1 MDNKEQKLADVVWSP
16 PHYTWLE
23 GVEVIDITEQLNF
36 NLGNA
41 VKYILR
47 CDHKH
52 EDSEVDLNKAA
63 FYVEREIARRKR
75 MSANRPT
82 TKRANGK

>member
-1 MDNKEQKLADVVWSP
+1 MDNKKEIVDKP

-23 GVEVIDITEQLNF
+23 GMEVIDITEQLNF

-52 EDSEVDLNKAA
+52 EDSETDLCKAA
-63 FYVEREIARRKR
+63 FYINREIARRKR
-75 MSANRPT
+75 VHDNRRA
-82 TKRANGK
+82 TKRPNGK

>member
-1 MDNKEQKLADVVWSP
+1 MDNKKDVVDNP

-23 GVEVIDITEQLNF
+23 GMEVIDITEQLNF

-52 EDSEVDLNKAA
+52 EDSETDLRKAA
-63 FYVEREIARRKR
+63 FYVEREITRRKR
-75 MSANRPT
+75 MLSNRRT

>member
-1 MDNKEQKLADVVWSP
+1 MDNKEELVDHPS
-16 PHYTWLE
+16 HYTWLE
-23 GVEVIDITEQLNF
+23 GIEVIDITEKLNF

-52 EDSEVDLNKAA
+52 ENSETDLHKAA

-75 MSANRPT
+75 MSVNRRGARS
-82 TKRANGK
+82 KNGK